1 MSCNLLVD
9 IGNSGAKY
17 SFAESGK
24 IEAPERVASGEPLTV
39 ICDVAKRRGV
49 DKAIISS
56 VADNPA
62 KLMRALK
69 SQGIKVILL
78 DKKTPLPFT
87 VAYKTPKTFGADRI
101 AVVAGAMAQWPGEN
115 LLVVDAG
122 SCVTYEACTPDTYHG
137 GNIAPGLRMRL
148 RAMHEHT
155 ALLPEVEPDGDM
167 PLFGNSTAT
176 AIRCGALRGIQYEI
190 EGCAHAMEQQYGK
203 PRVILTGGD
212 APLIN
217 KTLNIEAIVDRSLVL
232 RGLNQILQYNE
243 DKI

>member
-1 MSCNLLVD
+1 
-9 IGNSGAKY
+9 
-17 SFAESGK
+17 
-24 IEAPERVASGEPLTV
+24 
-39 ICDVAKRRGV
+39 
-49 DKAIISS
+49 
-56 VADNPA
+56 
-62 KLMRALK
+62 
-69 SQGIKVILL
+69 
-78 DKKTPLPFT
+78 
-87 VAYKTPKTFGADRI
+87 
-101 AVVAGAMAQWPGEN
+101 MAQWSGEN

-155 ALLPEVEPDGDM
+155 ARLPEVEPDGDM

-190 EGCAHAMEQQYGK
+190 EGCARAMEQHYGK
-203 PRVILTGGD
+203 TRLILTGGD

-232 RGLNQILQYNE
+232 RGLNHILQYNE